1 MANEPL
7 PSAPDPPAIDHRY
20 RGLIERL
27 DAIFWEADAESF
39 EFTYV
44 SPRAEA
50 LLGYPMERWLREPG
64 FWVKILHPEDREWV
78 VESCVRATKEGLDN
92 DFEYRALAADGRV
105 VWLRDMVYLEKD
117 EAGRPR
123 LLRGVM
129 LDVTAQKDVEAELR
143 RSSSAKDRFL
153 AMLAHELRNPLG
165 AVSNALQVMRSSTPE
180 QPAWQRAFQ
189 VIERQVQHQVQ
200 ILNDLLEVSRLS
212 RGKIES
218 RRERVDLRA
227 LVERSVEAGRGALE
241 QVRLAVSMELPDHP
255 LWVEVD
261 PGQISQVLSN
271 LLSNAAKFTEPGGRV
286 SVRAAAEDTDPAGR
300 ATVAVRDTGIGIE
313 PGMLPH
319 VWEIFSQAD
328 SSLERR
334 RGGLGLGLTL
344 VKGLVEMH
352 GGEVRAESP
361 GLGQGATFRFTLPLL
376 PDDGS
381 QAAAPAVEEQ
391 PEQAGGDLRVLVIED
406 NVDAAET
413 LHDLLELF
421 GHQVAVAHS
430 GPEGIET
437 ARTFRPQV
445 VLCDIG
451 LPGMDGYAVAR
462 QLRQEPAVAGAR
474 LIALTGYGR
483 ESDRQLAREAGFDLH
498 LVKPVEPL
506 ELQRLLGEAGT
517 AS

>member
-1 MANEPL
+1 MANELL
-7 PSAPDPPAIDHRY
+7 PSAPASPSRDHRY

-27 DAIFWEADAESF
+27 DAIFWEADVESF
-39 EFTYV
+39 ELTYV
-44 SPRAEA
+44 SPRAEV
-50 LLGYPMERWLREPG
+50 LLGYPMERWLHEPG
-64 FWVKILHPEDREWV
+64 FWVKILHPEDRERV
-78 VESCVRATKEGLDN
+78 VESCLRASQEGRDN

-105 VWLRDMVYLEKD
+105 VWLRDMVYVEKD
-117 EAGRPR
+117 ETGRPR

-129 LDVTAQKDVEAELR
+129 LDVTAQKTVEEELR
-143 RSSSAKDRFL
+143 RSGSAKDRFL

-165 AVSNALQVMRSSTPE
+165 AVSNALQVMRGSTPD

-200 ILNDLLEVSRLS
+200 VLNDLLEVSRLAHE
-212 RGKIES
+212 KVET
-218 RRERVDLRA
+218 RRERADLRA
-227 LVERSVEAGRGALE
+227 LVEQSVAASRSALE
-241 QVRLAVSMELPDHP
+241 QARLTVSLELPDRP
-255 LWVEVD
+255 LWAEVD
-261 PGQISQVLSN
+261 PGQISQVLAN
-271 LLSNAAKFTEPGGRV
+271 LLSNAVKFTEPGGRV
-286 SVRAAAEDTDPAGR
+286 TVRAVPENGEPAGR
-300 ATVAVRDTGIGIE
+300 ATVTVSDTGIGME
-313 PGMLPH
+313 PGMLPQ

-344 VKGLVEMH
+344 VKSLVELN
-352 GGEVRAESP
+352 GGEVYAESP
-361 GLGQGATFRFTLPLL
+361 GLGQGSSFRFTLPLL

-381 QAAAPAVEEQ
+381 QAAAPAEDRPDE
-391 PEQAGGDLRVLVIED
+391 AGGGLRVLVIED

-421 GHQVAVAHS
+421 GYRVTVAHS

-437 ARTFRPQV
+437 ARSFRPQV

-483 ESDRQLAREAGFDLH
+483 DSDRQLAEEAGFDLH

-506 ELQRLLGEAGT
+506 ALQKLLGSPDGKG
-517 AS
+517 